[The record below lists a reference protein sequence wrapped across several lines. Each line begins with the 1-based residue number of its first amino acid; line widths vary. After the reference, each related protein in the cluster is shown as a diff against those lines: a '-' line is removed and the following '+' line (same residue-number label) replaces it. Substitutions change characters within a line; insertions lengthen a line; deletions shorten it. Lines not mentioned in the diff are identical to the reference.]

1 MKKKLL
7 ALLFSLVFCFL
18 LAVPAVSA
26 QSDGFESEY
35 ARVQDLAD
43 LLTDSEENALTD
55 KLDRLC
61 PKLKMDIVIMTA
73 DTLDG
78 QSIVAYADD
87 TFDYGG
93 FGYGEDKDG
102 LLLLISMEDRNWY
115 ISTHGYGITAFTDAG
130 IQYIGQEMKEDL
142 STGNYAAAFD
152 TFTMLCNEF
161 VLKARAGNPYDTHN
175 LPREPLSL
183 IWIPISIAV
192 GTALSFLIV
201 GSMKAKLK
209 TVRFQAAASSY
220 IKEGSLNIT
229 ESRDMFLYHTVTRTE
244 RQKSSSSSGG
254 SSTHTSS
261 SGETHGGGGGS
272 F

>member
-43 LLTDSEENALTD
+43 LLTDSEESALTA
-55 KLDRLC
+55 KLDQLC

-115 ISTHGYGITAFTDAG
+115 ISTHGYGITVFTDAG
-130 IQYIGQEMKEDL
+130 IQYIGEQMKPDL
-142 STGNYAAAFD
+142 SAGNYAAAFD
-152 TFTMLCNEF
+152 TFLKLCNEF
-161 VLKARAGNPYDTHN
+161 VLKARSGDPYDLHN
-175 LPREPLSL
+175 LPREPFDL
-183 IWIPISIAV
+183 IWLPISIVVGFVIAFFAV
-192 GTALSFLIV
+192 G
-201 GSMKAKLK
+201 GMKAKLK
-209 TVRFQAAASSY
+209 TVRFQAAANSY
-220 IKEGSLNIT
+220 MKEGSLNIT
-229 ESRDMFLYHTVTRTE
+229 DSRDLFLYHTVTRSA
-244 RQKSSSSSGG
+244 RPKSSSSSGG